1 MKLWKAGIVSHRKHS
16 VESESALLLQPGL
29 AKADFTM
36 TAGAILKVPLNRQ
49 KGKEGN
55 NGSG

>member
-1 MKLWKAGIVSHRKHS
+1 VSHRKHS